1 MNNNDQGWLRTV
13 SLTPPTLQDNT
24 ADVDRLVRALKNR
37 LETDAIDV
45 DLNLLRRLPDLF
57 RKWNYNVCCV
67 LFKDRQRWL
76 LTNVTSS
83 QNANSIAGLAVDLGT
98 SRVDLRLL
106 NLATGQS
113 LAESSFNN
121 PQLSVGPDIL
131 TRIHFADQ
139 EGGLERL
146 NKLIV
151 NGLNRMISELCRS
164 VNLETDDIHLMS
176 VPANESRHRRRPHN
190 QSG

>member
-57 RKWNYNVCCV
+57 RKWNYNVRCV

-139 EGGLERL
+139 EGGWSDS
-146 NKLIV
+146 
-151 NGLNRMISELCRS
+151 IS
-164 VNLETDDIHLMS
+164 
-176 VPANESRHRRRPHN
+176 
-190 QSG
+190 